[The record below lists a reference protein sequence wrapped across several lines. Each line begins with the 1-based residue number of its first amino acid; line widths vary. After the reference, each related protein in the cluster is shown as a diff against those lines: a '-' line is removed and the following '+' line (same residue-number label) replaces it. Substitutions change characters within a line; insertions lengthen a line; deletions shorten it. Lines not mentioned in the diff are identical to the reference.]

1 MDVEKLKQRAERFG
15 AISPVVTK
23 VLTAQMKHSFC
34 YFTISFLPLD
44 QKPLIHDVVIP
55 GYIFFF

>member
-23 VLTAQMKHSFC
+23 VLTAQMKHYFC
-34 YFTISFLPLD
+34 YFCYLRLA

-55 GYIFFF
+55 SYTFFF